1 MGDMFGDL
9 FGRTRRARGPM
20 KGPDLESEI
29 TIDFASAVRGATLEL
44 RPQGTGSE
52 PVTVRIP
59 AGAHEGSRVRIQGHG
74 GPSPNSGPRGDLILE
89 LHVTPHPFFRR
100 EGDDLHV
107 DLPLTIVE
115 AYRGAKV
122 RVPTVDGAVSLKV
135 PEHSQ
140 TGNVMR
146 LRGKGVAK
154 KGKNPGDLYVHFLV
168 HIPTQGLDALLPELE
183 KLQPDDPRKDI
194 KL

>member
-1 MGDMFGDL
+1 MFGDL
-9 FGRTRRARGPM
+9 FGRARRTRGPM

-44 RPQGTGSE
+44 RPQGTAGE

-59 AGAHEGSRVRIQGHG
+59 AGAHDGSRVRIRGQGA
-74 GPSPNSGPRGDLILE
+74 PSQTGGPRGDLILVI
-89 LHVTPHPFFRR
+89 HVTPHPFFRR
-100 EGDDLHV
+100 EGEDLHI
-107 DLPLTIVE
+107 DLPLTVAE

-122 RVPTVDGAVSLKV
+122 RVPTIDGAVTLKV
-135 PEHSQ
+135 PERSQ
-140 TGNVMR
+140 TGNVLR
-146 LRGKGVAK
+146 VRGKGVAR
-154 KGKNPGDLYVHFLV
+154 KGGEPGDLYVHFLV
-168 HIPTQGLDALLPELE
+168 HIPTEGMDEVLATLE